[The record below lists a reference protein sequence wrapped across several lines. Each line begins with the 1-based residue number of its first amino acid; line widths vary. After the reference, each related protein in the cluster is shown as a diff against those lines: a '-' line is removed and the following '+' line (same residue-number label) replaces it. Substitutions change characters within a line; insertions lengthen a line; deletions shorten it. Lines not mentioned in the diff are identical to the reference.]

1 MTAALMQK
9 VVHDPI
15 GVVVEVVLAV
25 EPTLDQV
32 AVHDVVS
39 AVAGGRAKQRR
50 LAGWLLDNSS
60 VLDTGVSPAPVAVGT
75 LMIALRRAGAT
86 KVQWPR
92 CAGCR
97 RELRS
102 LRRQGEDWFCG
113 RCMPGLPCHVC
124 GRRGV
129 ASNTNRLG
137 QRVCRRCCPSEDDS
151 VQALFTL
158 VATADPGL
166 GRDVVAA
173 AVRAAAPG
181 PGPLDRLV
189 GAISDR
195 PDLLTGNGAH
205 APMPSVLRLIN
216 LLCDAGAAA
225 IVRPAC
231 PRCHRVVALSARRDG
246 VWLCRNCVARS
257 KKQPC
262 ARCGA
267 DREPATRDEQGRP
280 LCAYCL
286 SNDPANQEACIQ
298 CGRRRQV
305 AVRGPDGPLCQRCK
319 PRTVHVCAVCGRSA
333 PCTIS
338 RATGQPW
345 CRACAQHWGR
355 CIGCG
360 EVRVI
365 RGGTREEPLCALC
378 TSPEPEL
385 WCACP
390 VCGTVEKMWGGPCAR
405 CQVEQR
411 VRALLGD
418 DAGTIR
424 PHFRRLHQS
433 LVEHD
438 RPASVLD
445 WLNRGATASLLRRIV
460 ADADP
465 PTHAV
470 LDELGES
477 IAVRQLRS
485 VLVAA
490 EVLPPR
496 DELMTVTER
505 WVRASIAARPQLEQK
520 VLHRYVVWH
529 LLRRLRGRTAGSD
542 TSRGQATSIRTR
554 LRGAIVVFDW
564 LSANG
569 LTLQTCRQGDLDS
582 WLASGS
588 VRYRDRIGPFV
599 RWAASQRLCSLE
611 LADSGWSGPAGSM
624 DGERRWAQARRLLH
638 DHTIRPDDR
647 LAGLLVVLY
656 AQSPFTISR
665 LRAERVEATAQRVR
679 IRLGREPIVLP
690 PPLDGIA
697 RQALASRQTSKR
709 AIGAGKASL
718 WLFPGERAGQPMSAG
733 HLADR
738 LRLVGVEPK
747 PDRQTAMFG
756 LAAEVPAALL
766 SRLLG
771 ISTDVAVTWQRAA
784 AGSWLG
790 YAAAVGRRSTPA
802 HTTAT
807 GHGGP

>member
-1 MTAALMQK
+1 MTAAMTQNL
-9 VVHDPI
+9 VDDPV
-15 GVVVEVVLAV
+15 GVVVAVVRAV
-25 EPTLDQV
+25 DPTLDHA
-32 AVHDVVS
+32 AVRDVVS

-50 LAGWLLDNSS
+50 LAQWLLDNSS
-60 VLDTGVSPAPVAVGT
+60 VLSTGLSPAPVAVGT
-75 LMIALRRAGAT
+75 LMIALQRAGASN
-86 KVQWPR
+86 VESPR

-97 RELRS
+97 HALRS
-102 LRRQGEDWFCG
+102 LRRKGEDWFCG

-137 QRVCRRCCPSEDDS
+137 QRVCRRCCPSEDES
-151 VQALFTL
+151 VQALLTL
-158 VATADPGL
+158 VGAADPGL

-181 PGPLDRLV
+181 PGQLDRLA

-195 PDLLTGNGAH
+195 PDLLTGNAAH
-205 APMPSVLRLIN
+205 APMPSVLRLVT
-216 LLCDAGAAA
+216 LLCDAGATG
-225 IVRPAC
+225 IGRPAC
-231 PRCHRVVALSARRDG
+231 PHCHREIALCARRDG
-246 VWLCRNCVARS
+246 VWLCRNCVAKS

-267 DREPATRDEQGRP
+267 NREPATRDEQGRP

-286 SNDPANQEACIQ
+286 SKEPASQEPCVQ
-298 CGRRRQV
+298 CGRIQIV
-305 AVRGPDGPLCQRCK
+305 AVRSSDGPLCQRCK
-319 PRTVHVCAVCGRSA
+319 PRTVHVCAICGRSA

-338 RATGQPW
+338 RATGAPW
-345 CRACAQHWGR
+345 CRACAQQWGR
-355 CIGCG
+355 CVGCG
-360 EVRVI
+360 EVRPI
-365 RGGTREEPLCALC
+365 RGGTRDEPLCAPC
-378 TSPEPEL
+378 TNPEPDL
-385 WCACP
+385 WSPCP
-390 VCGTVEKMWGGPCAR
+390 TCGTVEKMWGGPCTR

-418 DAGTIR
+418 DTGTIR
-424 PHFRRLHQS
+424 PDFVQLHQS

-445 WLNRGATASLLRRIV
+445 WLSRGATASLLRRVV
-460 ADADP
+460 ADAGP

-470 LDELGES
+470 LDEFGDS
-477 IAVRQLRS
+477 IAIRQLRS

-490 EVLPPR
+490 QVLPPR
-496 DELMTVTER
+496 DELMTSTER
-505 WVRASIAARPQLEQK
+505 WVRASIAERPLAEQQ
-520 VLHRYVVWH
+520 VLRRYVVWH
-529 LLRRLRGRTAGSD
+529 LLRRLRGRTARSD
-542 TSRGQATSIRTR
+542 TSRGQAISIQTR
-554 LRGAIVVFDW
+554 LRGAVSVLDW
-564 LSANG
+564 LTANG
-569 LTLQTCRQGDLDS
+569 LTLQTCRQADLES
-582 WLASGS
+582 WLASAT

-611 LADSGWSGPAGSM
+611 MADATPRGPVGAV

-638 DHTIRPDDR
+638 DNTIRLDDR

-665 LRAERVEATAQRVR
+665 LPAERVEVTAERVR

-690 PPLDGIA
+690 QPLDNIA
-697 RQALASRQTSKR
+697 RQLLASRQTSKR
-709 AIGAGKASL
+709 AIGAGKATR
-718 WLFPGERAGQPMSAG
+718 WLFPGERAGQPMSPA

-747 PDRQTAMFG
+747 PDRETAMFG
-756 LAAEVPAALL
+756 LAAEVPAAVL

-784 AGSWLG
+784 AGSWAG
-790 YAAAVGRRSTPA
+790 YAAAVGQRAAAARAPA
-802 HTTAT
+802 AHSA
-807 GHGGP
+807 PP